1 MTIPRGTAAF
11 GCLEDLI
18 PLSHHDH
25 KDHTQ
30 SENTVMQTLRTVVS
44 FNNCSCSSWWLNILH
59 MTLVLKIE
67 GVHTHIHKE
76 YTDWA
81 NYNRHKYILNTSHP
95 HMASNRAAKNVMD
108 NICIN
113 NAVSLFISNSL
124 GKIL

>member
-1 MTIPRGTAAF
+1 MVKYIAHDTCAKNRRGT
-11 GCLEDLI
+11 
-18 PLSHHDH
+18 
-25 KDHTQ
+25 HTYTQ
-30 SENTVMQTLRTVVS
+30 R
-44 FNNCSCSSWWLNILH
+44 
-59 MTLVLKIE
+59 
-67 GVHTHIHKE
+67 IHRL
-76 YTDWA
+76 A